1 MRKYTLSC
9 KSTGMDCDFE
19 VRNASSMEE
28 LMEEM
33 DVHARRV
40 HGFSIKDLD
49 DHALHQLASKVIVT
63 GE

>member
-1 MRKYTLSC
+1 
-9 KSTGMDCDFE
+9 MDCDFE

-40 HGFSIKDLD
+40 HGFSINDLD